1 MKQKRLATLLA
12 ACMVLSLMAG
22 CGSQTTDTEETA
34 SKAESA
40 AVVEE
45 DTTAAAESTQETA
58 AAPEADSAEEEAS
71 AAEPEESVY
80 PLGEDIVL
88 TAFAEFRYSDT
99 GGMIETRADTYC
111 FQYAAEVTGVR
122 LECTDVNQQAF
133 SETFNLMIASGD
145 YQDLIF
151 NVNSYYASGMDAAI
165 DDEILVDLAPYLEEY
180 APNYYSLM
188 LGNEQTMKDTH
199 TDTGRCGQ
207 FFCLE
212 NEAQNEGSGYF
223 IRTDM
228 LEQTGL
234 DAPQTL
240 DEYHDVLLAL
250 KNTVSGIEYPLY
262 VGSTGIGAICNI
274 YGISGIGVGGGF
286 GATDINYSIVD
297 GQVIPTYLQ
306 DDYKTVLQI
315 MNQWLNEGI
324 YSRDYATQSTETMPP
339 DANYYSAITNGT
351 CAMFSYTTSITDL
364 VNDGV
369 ANDPNFAIEP
379 TRTMVLNAGDKIAS
393 TTAVTLVDSNGYG
406 ISTQCDQLEIAMRY
420 LDWFYG
426 EEGALCASYG
436 IEDVTYYL
444 DENGDP
450 QWTDFVMNGT
460 DEYTTNQ
467 IIYSYC
473 VQSDVGNI
481 DIHRMDWRKTDEQRA
496 ISDFWNQDVDYDA
509 GESMSRYI
517 TMTADESVAYT
528 AIVSDLSTYI
538 SEQVPKFVYGELN
551 LEGDFD
557 NFIATLKE
565 MGIEDAAA
573 IKQDV
578 YDRYQAR

>member
-12 ACMVLSLMAG
+12 VCMVLGLMAG
-22 CGSQTTDTEETA
+22 CGSQTADTEETA
-34 SKAESA
+34 SKAESTS
-40 AVVEE
+40 VVEE
-45 DTTAAAESTQETA
+45 ETTTAAAESTQEAPA
-58 AAPEADSAEEEAS
+58 AEPEADSAEAET
-71 AAEPEESVY
+71 AEPEESVY

-88 TAFAEFRYSDT
+88 TAFSEFRYSDT

-145 YQDLIF
+145 YSDLIF

-180 APNYYSLM
+180 APNYYGLM
-188 LGNEQTMKDTH
+188 LDNEQTMKDTH

-228 LEQTGL
+228 LEQTGM
-234 DAPQTL
+234 DSPQTL

-379 TRTMVLNAGDKIAS
+379 TRTMVLNKGDKIAS

-406 ISTQCDQLEIAMRY
+406 ISTQCDKLEIAMRY

-426 EEGALCASYG
+426 DEGSLCASYG

-551 LEGDFD
+551 LEEDFD
-557 NFIATLKE
+557 NFIATLKD

-578 YDRYQAR
+578 YDRYEAR

>member
-1 MKQKRLATLLA
+1 
-12 ACMVLSLMAG
+12 
-22 CGSQTTDTEETA
+22 
-34 SKAESA
+34 
-40 AVVEE
+40 
-45 DTTAAAESTQETA
+45 
-58 AAPEADSAEEEAS
+58 
-71 AAEPEESVY
+71 
-80 PLGEDIVL
+80 
-88 TAFAEFRYSDT
+88 
-99 GGMIETRADTYC
+99 
-111 FQYAAEVTGVR
+111 
-122 LECTDVNQQAF
+122 
-133 SETFNLMIASGD
+133 
-145 YQDLIF
+145 
-151 NVNSYYASGMDAAI
+151 
-165 DDEILVDLAPYLEEY
+165 
-180 APNYYSLM
+180 
-188 LGNEQTMKDTH
+188 
-199 TDTGRCGQ
+199 
-207 FFCLE
+207 
-212 NEAQNEGSGYF
+212 
-223 IRTDM
+223 
-228 LEQTGL
+228 
-234 DAPQTL
+234 
-240 DEYHDVLLAL
+240 
-250 KNTVSGIEYPLY
+250 
-262 VGSTGIGAICNI
+262 
-274 YGISGIGVGGGF
+274 
-286 GATDINYSIVD
+286 VD